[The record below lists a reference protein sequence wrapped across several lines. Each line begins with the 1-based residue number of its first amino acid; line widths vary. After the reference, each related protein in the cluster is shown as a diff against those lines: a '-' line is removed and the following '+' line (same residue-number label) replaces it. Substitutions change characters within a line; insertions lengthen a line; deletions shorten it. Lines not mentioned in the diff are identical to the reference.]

1 MADFTDP
8 KPGRK
13 HKAEERFKFRVGN
26 RRKEYLHFFP
36 GRDKGKIGIKL
47 PHRKLSGIPGFM
59 ENIYGKE
66 AQLGETG
73 VYGAVRKRTILLK
86 PADKI
91 PEFGPGDILWLFDEN
106 ILQVIQIRADISRI
120 RGYSVVSKATQ
131 GDHLPVN
138 F

>member
-1 MADFTDP
+1 MTDFANP
-8 KPGRK
+8 KTCRK
-13 HKAEERFKFRVGN
+13 HKAEKRFKFQIRN
-26 RRKEYLHFFP
+26 RRKENLHFFP

-66 AQLGETG
+66 AQLGDTG

-91 PEFGPGDILWLFDEN
+91 PEFGPGDILRLFEEN
-106 ILQVIQIRADISRI
+106 VLQVIQIRADISRI
-120 RGYSVVSKATQ
+120 RYYSVVSKATK